1 MRPRTT
7 ERAPSQQVDAL
18 DVFVSLLSGLDSDP
32 GASSPQFYDRLCEA
46 VCRLTSMRRAALL
59 LYDDTRKLVVPAG
72 SHGMPAG
79 MVQQIYGTL
88 DETPIARRALSED
101 RVMETAED
109 LDTELPERYADY
121 PGVTTLTC
129 TPVGAGGRWLGVIF
143 ADRGGDR
150 LELTEPERH
159 AMWLLGKTAA
169 LAASAQIATTEH
181 EQARQLGAQIELA
194 REVHERVIQR
204 IFGVY
209 LALGS
214 GRELDEE
221 ERLRC
226 ADEIHGALVDLRTA
240 LSRPLG
246 AVAPRRADVT
256 LRGELARLTRHYTR
270 LGVEVSWELDPPLPD
285 ELEPIAQSVLAEALR
300 NADRHAEPSFV
311 SVSVGQVDGA
321 YTLEVRNDG
330 VRAGNGSRGTGM
342 GLRLAT
348 FEALQCGGV
357 LEFGA
362 GPPGEWH
369 VRLVAPGR

>member
-1 MRPRTT
+1 MS
-7 ERAPSQQVDAL
+7 EMAPSQQVDAL
-18 DVFVSLLSGLDSDP
+18 NVFVSLLSELDSDP
-32 GASSPQFYDRLCEA
+32 DASSPQFYDRLCEA
-46 VCRLTSMRRAALL
+46 VCRLTSMRRAGLL
-59 LYDDTRKLVVPAG
+59 LYDDARKLVVPVG
-72 SHGMPAG
+72 SHGMPAE
-79 MVQQIYGTL
+79 MVEQIYGTL
-88 DETPIARRALSED
+88 DETPIAQRALSED
-101 RVMETAED
+101 RVMEASGD
-109 LDTELPERYADY
+109 LGSELPERYAHY
-121 PGVTTLTC
+121 PGLNTLTC

-150 LELTEPERH
+150 FELTEPERH
-159 AMWLLGKTAA
+159 ALWILGKTAA

-181 EQARQLGAQIELA
+181 EQARQMGGQIELA

-214 GRELDEE
+214 GRDLDEG

-246 AVAPRRADVT
+246 AVAPRRAGVT
-256 LRGELARLTRHYTR
+256 LQGELERLTRHYSGLR
-270 LGVEVSWELDPPLPD
+270 VEAVWELDNPLPD
-285 ELEPIAQSVLAEALR
+285 ELEAIAQSVLAEALR
-300 NADRHAEPSFV
+300 NADRHAEPSVVQVRV
-311 SVSVGQVDGA
+311 SHAEGV

-330 VRAGNGSRGTGM
+330 VRPGRARPGTGI
-342 GLRLAT
+342 GLRLAA